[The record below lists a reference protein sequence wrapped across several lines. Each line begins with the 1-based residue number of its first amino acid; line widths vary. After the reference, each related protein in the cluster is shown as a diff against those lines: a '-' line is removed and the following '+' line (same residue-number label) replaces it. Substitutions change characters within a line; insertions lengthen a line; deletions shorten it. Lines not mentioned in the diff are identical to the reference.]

1 MLKSSTQLLT
11 LGKGKRIKH
20 TNRLSPDKT
29 VRLVKLILKNKS
41 TVN

>member
-1 MLKSSTQLLT
+1 MPKINTQLLT

-20 TNRLSPDKT
+20 TNRLSSDKT

-41 TVN
+41 KVN